1 MQNYANG
8 DSDNSIKIIIEDVRR
23 KYIEFLDELSK
34 GIDFYIDAIEN
45 VSNITEGLI
54 EIDNNY
60 FTFLNCSF
68 IGTDVKI
75 ILKAL
80 RISVGKKFNKKSV
93 GMIFAALFF
102 VFIICLVHYLYSP
115 LLLLRKIYNIR
126 EKLKQFQMFYNI
138 LRLLNILENNI

>member
-8 DSDNSIKIIIEDVRR
+8 DSDNSIKVIIEDVRR

-102 VFIICLVHYLYSP
+102 VFIIC
-115 LLLLRKIYNIR
+115 
-126 EKLKQFQMFYNI
+126 
-138 LRLLNILENNI
+138 